1 MSTKSAEKC
10 CPCIVNKDLSRK
22 AKAKDSGHK
31 AKAKAKDLTCKAKA
45 KAKDLTCKAKA
56 KAKDL
61 TCKAKAKAKDLKK
74 CPRPRPRTLYLVLK
88 DHQGPRPRT
97 NITGSSCRL

>member
-22 AKAKDSGHK
+22 TKDSGH
-31 AKAKAKDLTCKAKA
+31 
-45 KAKDLTCKAKA
+45 KA

-74 CPRPRPRTLYLVLK
+74 CPRPRTCVFVLK
-88 DHQGPRPRT
+88 DNQGPRPRT
-97 NITGSSCRL
+97 NIIGN